1 MKTHFS
7 FKEIK
12 ELLPYDFPFL
22 LIDKVIEIVKDK
34 RIICIKNVTGNEIYF
49 LGHFKEE
56 AVMPGVLIIE
66 ALAQAALFLI
76 KYGQNRKRHG
86 YLLGSINKMRFF
98 KPVLPGDQMIIEVK
112 IIKVLGNSALVAG
125 YVTVDEKIV
134 AKGELIFIK
143 TKKSNSS
150 NVR

>member
-22 LIDKVIEIVKDK
+22 LIDKVIEIVRDK

-76 KYGQNRKRHG
+76 KQNQNKKKDR
-86 YLLGSINKMRFF
+86 YLLGSINKMHFF
-98 KPVLPGDQMIIEVK
+98 KPVLPGDQMVIEAK
-112 IIKVLGNSALVAG
+112 IIKVLGNSALVTG
-125 YVTVDEKIV
+125 YVTVDKEIV
-134 AKGELIFIK
+134 VRGDLIFARIK
-143 TKKSNSS
+143 SK
-150 NVR
+150 